1 MVPKRLWFSYSVGDQ
16 GVQRQAA
23 TGDSVGHLWSSSLK
37 VMDGVMDRKTGV
49 QGDGR
54 KLNLTDNAS
63 PPLQA
68 GPSSKA
74 AAVEVVA
81 ESGDHSGWWK

>member
-1 MVPKRLWFSYSVGDQ
+1 
-16 GVQRQAA
+16 
-23 TGDSVGHLWSSSLK
+23 
-37 VMDGVMDRKTGV
+37 MDRKTGV